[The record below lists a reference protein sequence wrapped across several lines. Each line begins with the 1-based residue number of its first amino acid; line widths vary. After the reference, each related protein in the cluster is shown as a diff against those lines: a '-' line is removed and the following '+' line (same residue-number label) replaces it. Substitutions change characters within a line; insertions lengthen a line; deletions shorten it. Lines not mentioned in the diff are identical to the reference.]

1 MNTPAIILAT
11 LGVTLGSLHA
21 QTVPLLIN
29 YQGHITAGSGAPLGA
44 AGTAPNYTSA
54 PINRRIIFRIFD
66 AQTGGTR
73 LWSEQQT
80 VTIALGEFSILFG
93 QGTDAVY
100 AGVTETPRPPL
111 DTVFTSGTPNRFLE
125 IVVDDGSGTFTAADV
140 PITPRQRITTTAYS
154 FRARVADTV
163 PNLSIAS
170 TALADGAV
178 TSPKIVDN
186 SITTLKIADGSVTTS
201 KIPDNAITSAKIAD
215 GSIGTADLANAS
227 VTAAKLDAG
236 IGVWTASG
244 GNVSRPTGNVGIG
257 KQPVVA
263 LDVVGS
269 IAATGNI
276 TAAGALTGSSIS
288 TTGPFAAT
296 TITANN
302 GMAIAGTNVLQF
314 GAGVPGREFS
324 AGQIGYQTHSGNSL
338 DFVGAGTTSA
348 NRRIKMWGEGG
359 IEFVGRVGI
368 GTATPAVPLDVIGA
382 TSLTMTDN
390 GYQSGTGFWG
400 GANNGTWF
408 LTGSDSVNGAGPEVY
423 GMSGSYN
430 VSNDANVVA
439 PVGIRADG
447 WIVSAKGI
455 VVYSDRRIKRDL
467 HASVT
472 GKDLAAI
479 QQLKV
484 TDYRMVD
491 PADDGKAWRKGFIA
505 QEVEK
510 VIPGAVTRS
519 TEYVPDIFSAATA
532 LQWHAGVNQ
541 LSLTLGKDHELK
553 AGDRVRLHVDGS
565 RLDLKVREVPS
576 ARSFVVE
583 NCERAPEKV
592 LVYGKQVNDFRT
604 VDYDRIFTTSVGA
617 LQELKK
623 EKDAEV
629 KILEEEN
636 AALKQR
642 LAAQEERLA
651 ALEAGEKTR
660 ETKLAAIEKLL
671 QSAVSTGSVSRT
683 VSLNAA
689 AAK

>member
-1 MNTPAIILAT
+1 MKKSAILLIAVGLT
-11 LGVTLGSLHA
+11 IGSLSA

-100 AGVTETPRPPL
+100 AGATETPRPPL

-186 SITTLKIADGSVTTS
+186 SITTLKLADGSVTTS
-201 KIPDNAITSAKIAD
+201 KIPDNAITAAKIAD
-215 GSIGTADLANAS
+215 GAIGTADLANAS

-244 GNVSRPTGNVGIG
+244 GSVFRPTGNVGIG
-257 KQPVVA
+257 RQPTVA
-263 LDVVGS
+263 LDVVGA

-314 GAGVPGREFS
+314 GAGVPGRENS

-368 GTATPAVPLDVIGA
+368 GTAAPAVPLDVMIQNN
-382 TSLTMTDN
+382 LTMTDN
-390 GYQSGTGFWG
+390 GYNNHVGVEFGSG
-400 GANNGTWF
+400 ASQTWTATSSYSTNF
-408 LTGSDSVNGAGPEVY
+408 LTIETY
-423 GMSGSYN
+423 GMAGVGHLGGN
-430 VSNDANVVA
+430 RNAVA
-439 PVGIRADG
+439 PVSIRSDG
-447 WIVSAKGI
+447 WISSGKGI
-455 VVYSDRRIKRDL
+455 MVYSDRRIKRD
-467 HASVT
+467 ATPSST
-472 GKDLAAI
+472 PGDLAAI

-491 PADDGKAWRKGFIA
+491 PAGDGMVWRKGFIA

-519 TEYVPDIFSAATA
+519 VEFVPDIFSSAS
-532 LQWHAGVNQ
+532 
-541 LSLTLGKDHELK
+541 SLLWNPGAKTLLVSLGKDHELK
-553 AGDRVRLHVDGS
+553 VGDRVRLHADGK
-565 RLDLKVREVPS
+565 RLDLNVSAVPS
-576 ARSFVVE
+576 AREFVVE
-583 NCERAPEKV
+583 NCDRAPEKV

-617 LQELKK
+617 LQELKR

-629 KILEEEN
+629 KVLKEEN
-636 AALKQR
+636 AGLH
-642 LAAQEERLA
+642 ERLA
-651 ALEAGEKTR
+651 ALEAADRAR

-671 QSAVSTGSVSRT
+671 QSAVSTGSASRM